1 MTPPRSPSSPST
13 PCTSREEPPFRRFV
27 LPALALC
34 SGLFMVI
41 AGILSYQWDCLY
53 YLLFFAVF
61 MAAGALFYKRKSL

>member
-1 MTPPRSPSSPST
+1 MYLPIFLGFMREA
-13 PCTSREEPPFRRFV
+13 REEPPFRRFV